1 VSLKMFVK
9 LFKNLVAIL
18 VGFFCSQSLSKPLS
32 LDEYLGQVKKGN
44 EGIQAL
50 MEGSKAVLSRQEE
63 ARLLVRPNFFT
74 NISFYNDAKPTAAPF
89 FMGTRTLVDSY
100 NFGFAQQTPFGL
112 AGKLYYQW
120 TYTRIEGTQPGFLT
134 LPNFYEAKPVLELSQ
149 SLWKNGFGSETRSNL
164 QVAESG
170 AKAQGFADSFRLK
183 AALAEAE
190 GVFWKLAISRQV
202 VKVQKESLERA
213 ERLREWNR
221 RRVRNG
227 LGDRSDELQAEANL
241 QVRTLEYQTA
251 LNDLRSAALQFN
263 SLRGIQKETVEDEL
277 PSINRR
283 TTEDLKPK
291 DKTGM
296 RLDVRAAQELAKVA
310 EANAQIGKE
319 RNSPTLDLF
328 GTLATNGRTD
338 QWNSAVS
345 DSFKSKYPT
354 FTVGVKFQ
362 TALDVGQVIDD
373 QRAYSAEKKA
383 AELTY
388 RRKAFEE
395 ERDYADLRKK
405 FEEAKERLSLCFG
418 IEEVQEK
425 KLAREKERLKLG
437 RSVTYQVILFEQDFA
452 SAELLRLRTQGELLG
467 LMTQLNLYGEDL

>member
-1 VSLKMFVK
+1 MKQTPQKVSLSFGLLMV
-9 LFKNLVAIL
+9 L
-18 VGFFCSQSLSKPLS
+18 CSSVFAQSLS

-44 EGIQAL
+44 EGVQAL
-50 MEGSKAVLSRQEE
+50 MESGKAILARQDE

-74 NISFYNDAKPTAAPF
+74 NVSFYNDAKPTAAPV
-89 FMGTRTLVDSY
+89 FMGTRTLADTY

-112 AGKLYYQW
+112 SGKLYYQW

-134 LPNFYEAKPVLELSQ
+134 LPTFYEAKPVLELSQ
-149 SLWKNGFGSETRSNL
+149 SLWKNGFGSETRSTIEI
-164 QVAESG
+164 AESG
-170 AKAQGFADSFRLK
+170 TKAQGYADSFKLK
-183 AALAEAE
+183 VALAEAE
-190 GVFWKLAISRQV
+190 GTYWRLAISRQV

-221 RRVRNG
+221 KRVRNG

-251 LNDLRSAALQFN
+251 INEVRSASLAFN
-263 SLRGIQKETVEDEL
+263 SMRGIQKEAVEDEL
-277 PSINRR
+277 PLISRN
-283 TTEDLKPK
+283 TTEKLNPK
-291 DKTGM
+291 DKSGL
-296 RLDVRAAQELAKVA
+296 RLDVKAAQELAKVA
-310 EANAQIGKE
+310 EGNAQLGKE

-345 DSFKSKYPT
+345 DSFKTQDPT
-354 FTVGVKFQ
+354 FTVGLKFQ
-362 TALDVGQVIDD
+362 TSLDVGQVFEN
-373 QRAYSAEKKA
+373 QRSYTSEKKA

-395 ERDYADLRKK
+395 ERDYQDLKKK
-405 FEEAKERLSLCFG
+405 FEETKDRLRLCFG

-437 RSVTYQVILFEQDFA
+437 RSVTYQVIMFEQDFA
-452 SAELLRLRTQGELLG
+452 SAELLRLKTQGELLG
-467 LMTQLNLYGEDL
+467 LVTQLNLFGEDS